1 MKVDVR
7 RADDADVVTA
17 AAIWW
22 RCDHP
27 NEPFPVEGRYVHLA
41 HEHATGDLWMA
52 TSDEGDPVGF
62 AGTITRSGVT
72 HLCDVFVDP
81 AHHGHGVGQA
91 LLAVALRDAGPRT
104 TFASKDPR
112 ALPLYVRFG
121 MQPLWPSFYLSG
133 DPRRVGAGAMVA
145 EEADDAELVAIDR
158 VATGRE
164 RPEEHDY
171 WRSLCR
177 AVPHRIRDG
186 AGTVG
191 FAYLEPPQA
200 WDGPDEWTLDTLVL
214 LPGADPTD
222 ALGAAVAAAVA
233 RDAAKLSL
241 VVGGPFPGL
250 RALLDAGF
258 IIQDQDI
265 FLASSPDLVDP
276 TMHLTDSDFC

>member
-1 MKVDVR
+1 M
-7 RADDADVVTA
+7 
-17 AAIWW
+17 
-22 RCDHP
+22 
-27 NEPFPVEGRYVHLA
+27 
-41 HEHATGDLWMA
+41 
-52 TSDEGDPVGF
+52 
-62 AGTITRSGVT
+62 
-72 HLCDVFVDP
+72 
-81 AHHGHGVGQA
+81 
-91 LLAVALRDAGPRT
+91 
-104 TFASKDPR
+104 
-112 ALPLYVRFG
+112 
-121 MQPLWPSFYLSG
+121 
-133 DPRRVGAGAMVA
+133 
-145 EEADDAELVAIDR
+145 
-158 VATGRE
+158 
-164 RPEEHDY
+164 
-171 WRSLCR
+171 
-177 AVPHRIRDG
+177 PHRIRDG

-276 TMHLTDSDFC
+276 AMHLTDSDFC